1 MRESERSRRSTRTRV
16 ALALAFLLGAFDAP
30 ARLIPTAPVNAWP
43 VIPAVQK
50 RSARHV
56 VALELVSYGAACLD
70 CVPRLMRVVIHDSQG
85 IEGPRDVTPGGTP
98 GNIMAAA
105 AWEGT
110 DGTIRLLL
118 YGNVDAGGHTS
129 PNANVLYS
137 PDGGSTWAAVAVPAG
152 SQLAEAGLSGKDFGG
167 PVAASVS
174 SPIRLGTPDV
184 PFVLSI
190 ANPTTGGFWG
200 VRADGSGFLLT
211 PTWGGALL
219 GSDAGGTRFLVAAL
233 LFASPLT
240 PYQPTSW
247 KIAVMDLAGNL
258 QELFEIPPTAYP
270 WMEGWITPDGS
281 AYLNVDWSV
290 LPGPAQHPQPLPST
304 HSLALWKGGTVQE
317 IVTAQSGAHLF
328 AVPSADFSHAW
339 IVTTDA
345 GATSLESHTLSGGF
359 VESWRDPSG
368 PPISALFAA
377 DSGGRLLLQ
386 TARSRQAPGN
396 QELGLAVWSLGQ
408 SAPAGYDEI
417 ILNAPGPPTFVHLDV
432 DAAAGGAPML
442 IDPGSPQNVAGP
454 SGQQS
459 SASPNLFQTQ
469 SLVRASLR
477 QQLVIPAVAR
487 VTGRDGAI
495 WRTDLIL
502 RNPATSQVQ
511 VTASLL
517 ANPATSSPT
526 ADASLVLAPGAI
538 AVIPD
543 VLGSLFHLGQASGA
557 LLLIPNVGG
566 TLEATSR
573 SYTASGSGTYGMSVD
588 AEDIVAGAEPGFPQ
602 TFSAGLLGTGFRT
615 NFVASD
621 MSGQGSQLE
630 LFPQADG
637 AAVGTPLLITV
648 PPAGQTQLNDLAAL
662 TDTSGS
668 RFEAF
673 RVTCRVGTI
682 IDGLIAIDNATDDPT
697 WFGPDA
703 PPGYLAIPA
712 IVHASGANGAQ
723 YRTDLFVFNPDPI
736 PHAIQL
742 GATLWDHPDAEQ
754 RIIVTLAPGE
764 SRLIEDALFT
774 LFGWSGVARLSIV
787 SGFPNGGVLVTSR
800 AYTAQMDG
808 STYGTLL
815 PPLRAAQIATTGD
828 TLEILGP
835 TGAASVR
842 TNLSLVEVG
851 GLPAGSPPIT
861 VHIQILDDQG
871 ILLDAFDK
879 LVVPGGGIQVNDLF
893 HTRGLG
899 DRYQAVVIR
908 VSPSGGNVAAYAT
921 TIDNA
926 TNDPVYFAGNL
937 AP

>member
-1 MRESERSRRSTRTRV
+1 METRTSLRSTWAMAV
-16 ALALAFLLGAFDAP
+16 ALLLFPMAAYGRVITP
-30 ARLIPTAPVNAWP
+30 APVNAWP
-43 VIPAVQK
+43 VVPAVQ
-50 RSARHV
+50 RRAARHV
-56 VALELVSYGAACLD
+56 VVLELVSYGAACLD
-70 CVPRLMRVVIHDSQG
+70 CVPRLMRVVIHDSHG
-85 IEGPRDVTPGGTP
+85 IEVPRDVTPGGTP

-105 AWEGT
+105 AWEGI

-118 YGNVDAGGHTS
+118 YGNVDAGGHAS

-152 SQLAEAGLSGKDFGG
+152 SQLAEAGLSGGDFGG

-174 SPIRLGTPDV
+174 SPIRLGTSDV

-190 ANPTTGGFWG
+190 ANPTAGGFWG

-233 LFASPLT
+233 LFSSPLT

-247 KIAVMDLAGNL
+247 KVAVMDLAGNL
-258 QELFEIPPTAYP
+258 QQLFEIPPDAYP

-281 AYLNVDWSV
+281 AYLNVDWSA

-317 IVTAQSGAHLF
+317 IVTAQSRASLF

-339 IVTTDA
+339 IVTTSA
-345 GATSLESHTLSGGF
+345 GATSLESHTPSGGF

-432 DAAAGGAPML
+432 DAAAGGDPML

-469 SLVRASLR
+469 SLVRVSLR
-477 QQLVIPAVAR
+477 QELVIPAVAR
-487 VTGRDGAI
+487 VPGLDGSD

-502 RNPATSQVQ
+502 RNPGTSELQ
-511 VTASLL
+511 VTARLL
-517 ANPATSSPT
+517 ANPATTSQPV
-526 ADASLVLAPGAI
+526 DANLTLGPGTISVL
-538 AVIPD
+538 PD
-543 VLGSLFHLGQASGA
+543 VLNRLFQLEQGSGA
-557 LLLIPNVGG
+557 LLLIPGAGG
-566 TLEATSR
+566 FLVATSR
-573 SYTASGSGTYGMSVD
+573 TYTSSGSGSGMALD
-588 AEDIVAGAEPGFPQ
+588 AEDVIAGVRPGFAQ
-602 TFSAGLLGTGFRT
+602 TFSAGLLGSGFRT

-621 MSGQGSQLE
+621 LSGQGSQLQ
-630 LFPQADG
+630 LVPQSAG
-637 AAVGTPLLITV
+637 GVVGTSLSVAV
-648 PPAGQTQLNDLAAL
+648 PSARQTQLNDLAAL
-662 TDTSGS
+662 MNTPGTQSTAFYATCSAGS
-668 RFEAF
+668 VAN
-673 RVTCRVGTI
+673 
-682 IDGLIAIDNATDDPT
+682 GLIAIDDATNDPT
-697 WFGPDA
+697 WFGPDT
-703 PPGYLAIPA
+703 PPGQLIIPA
-712 IVHASGANGAQ
+712 IVHANGANGAE
-723 YRTDLFVFNPDPI
+723 YRTDLFLFNPDPI
-736 PHAIQL
+736 PHVL
-742 GATLWDHPDAEQ
+742 GLAAWLWDGPFTERDVA
-754 RIIVTLAPGE
+754 ITLAPGE
-764 SRLIEDALFT
+764 SRLVSDALLT
-774 LFGWSGVARLSIV
+774 LFGWSGVAQLHFQ
-787 SGFPNGGVLVTSR
+787 SGFPNGRVLVTSR
-800 AYTAQMDG
+800 AYTVRDGG
-808 STYGTLL
+808 STYGMLV
-815 PPLRAAQIATTGD
+815 PPLSALQIATTGD

-835 TGAASVR
+835 TGGASLR
-842 TNLSLVEVG
+842 TNLALVELG
-851 GLPAGSPPIT
+851 GANPAT
-861 VHIQILDDQG
+861 VHVQILDDQG
-871 ILLDAFDK
+871 LPLSSFDQS
-879 LVVPGGGIQVNDLF
+879 VTPGGSFQINDLF
-893 HTRGLG
+893 RSRGLG
-899 DRYQAVVIR
+899 DGPRAALIR
-908 VSPSGGNVAAYAT
+908 VSPSGGKVAAYAT

-937 AP
+937 SLP

>member
-1 MRESERSRRSTRTRV
+1 MSRMIRAGQAV
-16 ALALAFLLGAFDAP
+16 CLALLLFAFDAP

-56 VALELVSYGAACLD
+56 VVLELVSYGAACLD

-118 YGNVDAGGHTS
+118 YGNVDAGGHAS
-129 PNANVLYS
+129 PNANVLFS
-137 PDGGSTWAAVAVPAG
+137 PDGGSTWAVVAVPAG
-152 SQLAEAGLSGKDFGG
+152 SQLAEAGLSGGDFGG

-190 ANPTTGGFWG
+190 ANPTTGGLWG

-247 KIAVMDLAGNL
+247 KVAVMDLSGNL
-258 QELFEIPPTAYP
+258 QQLFEIPPDAYP

-304 HSLALWKGGTVQE
+304 HSLTLWKGGTVQE
-317 IVTAQSGAHLF
+317 IVTAQSRASLF
-328 AVPSADFSHAW
+328 AVPNADFSHAW

-345 GATSLESHTLSGGF
+345 GATTLESHTPSGGF
-359 VESWRDPSG
+359 VESWRDASG

-377 DSGGRLLLQ
+377 DSGERLLVQ
-386 TARSRQAPGN
+386 TARSRQAPGI
-396 QELGLAVWSLGQ
+396 QGLGLAVWSLGQ
-408 SAPAGYDEI
+408 SAPGGYDEI

-432 DAAAGGAPML
+432 DAVESGAPML
-442 IDPGSPQNVAGP
+442 IDPGSPQNIGGP
-454 SGQQS
+454 SGLMS
-459 SASPNLFQTQ
+459 PGSPNLFQTQ

-487 VTGRDGAI
+487 APGLDGSN
-495 WRTDLIL
+495 WRTDVIL
-502 RNPATSQVQ
+502 RNPGTSPLQ
-511 VTASLL
+511 VTARLL
-517 ANPATSSPT
+517 ANPATTSQP
-526 ADASLVLAPGAI
+526 ADANLTLGPGTITVL
-538 AVIPD
+538 PD
-543 VLGSLFHLGQASGA
+543 VLKGLFQLEQGSGA
-557 LLLIPNVGG
+557 LLLIPDASG
-566 TLEATSR
+566 TMEATSR
-573 SYTASGSGTYGMSVD
+573 TYTASGNGTYGMALD
-588 AEDIVAGAEPGFPQ
+588 AEDVIAGARPGFEQ
-602 TFSAGLLGTGFRT
+602 TFSAGLLGSGFRT

-621 MSGQGSQLE
+621 LSGQGSQLQ
-630 LFPQADG
+630 LFPQSAGGTVG
-637 AAVGTPLLITV
+637 APLSVIA
-648 PPAGQTQLNDLAAL
+648 PPAKQTQLNGLAAL
-662 TDTSGS
+662 TDTPGS
-668 RFEAF
+668 QSAAF
-673 RVTCRVGTI
+673 YATCSAGSVVT
-682 IDGLIAIDNATDDPT
+682 GLIAIDDATNDPT
-697 WFGPDA
+697 WFGPDT
-703 PPGYLAIPA
+703 PPGQLTIPA
-712 IVHASGANGAQ
+712 IVHASGANGAE
-723 YRTDLFVFNPDPI
+723 YWTDLFLFNPDPI
-736 PHAIQL
+736 SHFLSLA
-742 GATLWDHPDAEQ
+742 ATLWDQAEGKWNVT
-754 RIIVTLAPGE
+754 ITLAPGE
-764 SRLIEDALFT
+764 SRQVSDALLT
-774 LFGWSGVARLSIV
+774 LFGWSGVARLDV
-787 SGFPNGGVLVTSR
+787 QSGFPNGRVLVTSR
-800 AYTAQMDG
+800 TYTVREDG
-808 STYGTLL
+808 STYGMLV
-815 PPLRAAQIATTGD
+815 PPLDAAQTATAGE

-835 TGAASVR
+835 TGASSSR
-842 TNLSLVEVG
+842 TNLALVSVAG
-851 GLPAGSPPIT
+851 YSPAS
-861 VHIQILDDQG
+861 VHVQILDDKG
-871 ILLDAFDK
+871 SLLDSFDQT
-879 LVVPGGGIQVNDLF
+879 VPPENGLQLNDLF
-893 HTRGLG
+893 RARGLG
-899 DRYQAVVIR
+899 DGPKAALIR
-908 VSPSGGNVAAYAT
+908 LSPSSGILAAYAT